1 MKQRTVLV
9 TCVDK
14 YMGRAIVDRLT
25 ELDFRVLTDTQAL
38 VEQSQCEELVRSVGE
53 VDILI
58 ANLAE
63 PPRSSPVQAI
73 QNEDWSHKCSTFER
87 VGE

>member
-63 PPRSSPVQAI
+63 PPISIPVQAL
-73 QNEDWSHKCSTFER
+73 QSEDRTTLISTLAEQ
-87 VGE
+87 

>member
-25 ELDFRVLTDTQAL
+25 ELDFRVLTDTQRWWSK
-38 VEQSQCEELVRSVGE
+38 VSVR
-53 VDILI
+53 
-58 ANLAE
+58 N
-63 PPRSSPVQAI
+63 
-73 QNEDWSHKCSTFER
+73 
-87 VGE
+87 